1 LQFIDDNIFFLS
13 NDSQGLGNVFSM
25 LIFEKLFGLRIN
37 AKKSIRVAIPMSKS
51 ISNVL
56 EGYASLTGLV
66 T

>member
-1 LQFIDDNIFFLS
+1 
-13 NDSQGLGNVFSM
+13 VFSM